1 MHVHAHSCASFA
13 RVQHPSMSCRDDH
26 DPVPRRLR
34 VPAALAVAFVGSSA
48 AVAMWYGGCTPDEP
62 EPNPDAGTVHVV
74 MDAESSDGLDAEAPA
89 DAAIDAPVDAAP
101 PDTPPV

>member
-1 MHVHAHSCASFA
+1 VHVLAHSCRSIA
-13 RVQHPSMSCRDDH
+13 RVRYRIMSSRDDH
-26 DPVPRRLR
+26 EPVHRLR

-62 EPNPDAGTVHVV
+62 EPNPDAGNVQVV
-74 MDAESSDGLDAEAPA
+74 KDAEDIDSLDAEAPS
-89 DAAIDAPVDAAP
+89 DAPVDAAVDAP